1 MIWFLK
7 VATIATGIMLV
18 IAFTSIPI
26 LNHIVSVA
34 KKSQV
39 QINNQI
45 IVAEVVS
52 SLEDIEMGLSGRDAI
67 GINEGMLFIFAE
79 KDRHIFWMKDMKFPI
94 DIIWISGNV
103 IVGVEEGLMPEIG
116 VPDHRLTIYVPLL
129 PVDKVLEVMA
139 GRADILQAK
148 IGDKVVVRSILSL

>member
-7 VATIATGIMLV
+7 VAAIAVGIMLV
-18 IAFTSIPI
+18 IAFASIPI
-26 LNHIVSVA
+26 LNHIASVA

-45 IVAEVVS
+45 IIVEVVS
-52 SLEDIEMGLSGRDAI
+52 SFEDVEMGLSRRDAI

-79 KDRHIFWMKDMKFPI
+79 KNRHMFWMKDMKFPI

-103 IVGVEEGLMPEIG
+103 IVGVEEGLVPEIG
-116 VPDHRLTIYVPLL
+116 VPDHRLTIYAPLL

-148 IGDKVVVRSILSL
+148 IGDKVAVRSVIPF

>member
-7 VATIATGIMLV
+7 MVTIAAGITLV

-26 LNHIVSVA
+26 LNHIASIA

-45 IVAEVVS
+45 IVVEVVS
-52 SLEDIEMGLSGRDAI
+52 SPEDVKRGLSGRDAI
-67 GINEGMLFIFAE
+67 GINDGMLFVFAE
-79 KDRHIFWMKDMKFPI
+79 KDSHIFWMKDMKFPI
-94 DIIWISGNV
+94 DIIWISGNR

-116 VPDHRLTIYVPLL
+116 VPDHRLTLYAPLL

-139 GRADILQAK
+139 GRADIFQAK
-148 IGDKVVVRSILSL
+148 IGDEVVVRPIIPL